1 MRPHAMRRG
10 EGSDGARRPSERRR
24 SRRPARWLLLSG
36 SRRSITV
43 LLSTLI
49 LVALLAVG
57 SVWELE
63 METLVTETRAVQ
75 SLFNTLLGGI
85 ILFVSVVLS
94 INTAVLVQEIGP
106 LWTKQS
112 RLEDSFEFRSR
123 LEEHAGTATSPPEV
137 GAFFRFV
144 LRAIQEQADE
154 LRRSAATVE
163 DDELRRELSA
173 LVDALE
179 DGVATAE
186 RRLQADRRR
195 GSALLLAGL
204 DYDAAGHVHSA
215 RRIREAYRHSLRES
229 EERALSDLMEVL
241 KSYVTGQNH
250 FTTLYYRR
258 EVRKLS
264 GDLLALALPV
274 IVFTSYVLLAIDAGL
289 FPSVT
294 AFGIQPRLLYVSVA
308 FVVAL
313 SPYVLLS
320 AYMSR
325 IVTVSRYSL
334 GSGEFTLAEA
344 E

>member
-1 MRPHAMRRG
+1 MRRG
-10 EGSDGARRPSERRR
+10 DGPVEVRPPPRRR
-24 SRRPARWLLLSG
+24 VARAPAQWLLLSW
-36 SRRSITV
+36 SRRTITL

-49 LVALLAVG
+49 FVALLAVG

-63 METLVTETRAVQ
+63 MEILVTETRAVQ
-75 SLFNTLLGGI
+75 SLFNTLLGGV

-106 LWTKQS
+106 LWTKQD

-123 LEEHAGTATSPPEV
+123 LEERVGTPTSPAEV
-137 GAFFRFV
+137 GEFFRFV
-144 LRAIQEQADE
+144 LHAIREHE
-154 LRRSAATVE
+154 LRRRAGTIG
-163 DDELRRELSA
+163 DDELRRNLST
-173 LVDALE
+173 LVDDLA
-179 DGVATAE
+179 DGTTTVE

-195 GSALLLAGL
+195 GSTLLLAGL
-204 DYDAAGHVHSA
+204 DYDAPGYIHSA
-215 RRIREAYRHSLRES
+215 RHIREEHRHSLREP
-229 EERALSDLMEVL
+229 EERALTDLIEIL
-241 KSYVTGQNH
+241 KSFVTGREF
-250 FTTLYYRR
+250 FTTLYYKR
-258 EVRKLS
+258 EVRQLS

-274 IVFTSYVLLAIDAGL
+274 IVFTSYVLLAIDADL
-289 FPSVT
+289 FPSAT

-308 FVVAL
+308 FVIAL

-334 GSGEFTLAEA
+334 GSGEFTLAEV